1 MQGGG
6 PVWCCGNF
14 DDMFGEVF
22 LRSTCRSPI
31 PLSIENEM
39 ISFTSSK
46 SVKVLGSNKT
56 AAIAK
61 QEVALDKLLERIKN

>member
-22 LRSTCRSPI
+22 LRSTGRSPI

-39 ISFTSSK
+39 ISFTSSQHYK
-46 SVKVLGSNKT
+46 FQVFFRLKP
-56 AAIAK
+56 AATSK
-61 QEVALDKLLERIKN
+61 QRNSK